1 MAKIKLHHSGPL
13 GLPGG
18 ITLRPGVETNVDNW
32 NVIKNHSVVKLWIN
46 AKVLEVVSDVDGAK
60 KSATPAAAK
69 SSTDGGSA
77 PEGGA
82 STSGDDTETPEAR
95 QARLDAVA
103 AAAAEAAKNG
113 GSGDEAGDVE
123 ALKARAKELD
133 IKFTWNTKP
142 ETLREKIA
150 EAEAAK

>member
-18 ITLRPGVETNVDNW
+18 VNLRPGVETNVDNW
-32 NVIKNHSVVKLWIN
+32 NIIKNHSVVKLWLN
-46 AKVLEVVSDVDGAK
+46 AKVLEVVSDKDDSK
-60 KSATPAAAK
+60 KSASPAAAN
-69 SSTDGGSA
+69 SSTDGGSS

-82 STSGDDTETPEAR
+82 STSGADTETAEER
-95 QARLDAVA
+95 QARLDAEA
-103 AAAAEAAKNG
+103 AAAANANQNG
-113 GSGDEAGDVE
+113 GSGDDAGDLEV
-123 ALKARAKELD
+123 LKAKAKELG

-150 EAEAAK
+150 EAEAK